1 VVIATPRAIIQ
12 TSRDFLG
19 KGDKQKLASLLS
31 GRGRSLVRFPRTLEK
46 KSDLGAEGSAPRQQV
61 AM

>member
-1 VVIATPRAIIQ
+1 M
-12 TSRDFLG
+12 G